1 MRRRASSGN
10 RTLRS
15 SRCRRVLRCALVG
28 GLVCALAFA
37 LAACSDLAPIEPN
50 VCGNRVVDVGES
62 CDEGGE
68 TTHCTAEC
76 RLRCADE
83 ANAPGGYLDN
93 PEDAVP
99 GGFCPAGQACGI
111 SGLCAAPSGRF
122 RAETSFELDVAQA
135 EVGDVDGDGVS
146 DLVSTSATELR
157 IQLGDADGAPLASLS
172 RQPSPS
178 ATGPFLLADLDGSG
192 GVDLAIPTDGGVVPF
207 FDASGSL
214 LHRASPTLQVP
225 REGNIAALDGIV
237 SQPGAPRRPL
247 LVFVE
252 AQGESVVLRDLIAP
266 DNRELAR
273 CETGGVAAVRR
284 GPLTIAPTGNGD
296 LLAVAVDRAND
307 PGLCI
312 FAPAQPTTPAMPG
325 WLPRFHSLA
334 AGARFETDANVPI
347 LWANLD
353 GDACPELLA
362 PTLTGTTAGY
372 TLLDSTSGCGF
383 GNVAT
388 VVPGWG
394 PDVARAFG
402 AGDLDRVGGD
412 ELVTAQAVWRIDS
425 FTSAA
430 RFDQPVGLDRVRV
443 ADFSGDGVPDL
454 AGVDLV
460 APGEMSREAI
470 RILRTTGVAGTWQ
483 ATSVV
488 VETLRPVAQVI
499 SGDYDGD
506 GIADLALTEVIA
518 LNAQRVPSEMAVS
531 VIYGQ
536 RSGIPSYQVVL
547 EEKKPLV
554 IATLG
559 DRGGTALEHDG
570 AEDLGVAIAEA
581 TIKVAASV
589 LFGSAQR
596 SLTAPLARQVGAGA
610 AAVAAGPWANTDAR
624 LDLVVYAEASQFVWP
639 QTATSFD
646 TSAAGSPSPID
657 SRGVRDFAIITAT
670 TESGGSTVVSATPS
684 QHQAAVGGVGACPQ
698 AWTGSELPA
707 AGTRPNLVAR
717 DLDGQPGDEL
727 LLTTQTAPNIQA
739 IYLFSSVG
747 GDCKLGA
754 SLLPSDHRILRCDAA
769 TIIEASD
776 AATAAADPRRR
787 ELLAVC
793 RQGAN
798 GEPLPNSP
806 SRLFRFDFVD
816 GAYAVSQ
823 PLSVQ
828 LSGRARRLLR
838 GDFTGDGL
846 EDVLSIMTV
855 GSIDFATLLVQ
866 CDQSDPSCD
875 L

>member
-1 MRRRASSGN
+1 MRVRSSSENRTFAFAGCGRAS
-10 RTLRS
+10 
-15 SRCRRVLRCALVG
+15 V
-28 GLVCALAFA
+28 GLVALLGA
-37 LAACSDLAPIEPN
+37 LTACSDLTPIEPN
-50 VCGNRVVDVGES
+50 ICGNRIVDVGES

-68 TTHCTAEC
+68 TAYCTAEC

-83 ANAPGGYLDN
+83 AGAPDGYVDN
-93 PEDAVP
+93 PEDAVA

-146 DLVSTSATELR
+146 DLVSTSAIELR

-178 ATGPFLLADLDGSG
+178 ATGPFLLADLDGNG

-207 FDASGSL
+207 FDSSGSL
-214 LHRASPTLQVP
+214 LHRASPTLQIP

-237 SQPGAPRRPL
+237 SQPDAPRRPL

-252 AQGESVVLRDLIAP
+252 AQGGSVVLRDLIDP
-266 DNRELAR
+266 NNRELAR
-273 CETGGVAAVRR
+273 CDTGSAAAVRR
-284 GPLTIAPTGNGD
+284 GPLAIAATSGGE
-296 LLAVAVDRAND
+296 LLAVAVDRAVA

-312 FAPAQPTTPAMPG
+312 FAPASPTTPADPG
-325 WLPRFHSLA
+325 WTPRFYPLA
-334 AGARFETDANVPI
+334 AGARFDTDFNVPI

-362 PTLTGTTAGY
+362 PTLTGTVAGY
-372 TLLDSTSGCGF
+372 TLLDNTGAGCGF
-383 GNVAT
+383 SSVAT
-388 VVPGWG
+388 VVPGWSA
-394 PDVARAFG
+394 DVARAFG
-402 AGDLDRVGGD
+402 SGNLDRVGAD
-412 ELVTAQAVWRIDS
+412 ELVTALAVWRIDS
-425 FTSAA
+425 FNNAT

-443 ADFSGDGVPDL
+443 ADFSGDGVPDI

-470 RILRTTGVAGTWQ
+470 RILRTTGVPGAWQ
-483 ATSVV
+483 ATSVI

-518 LNAQRVPSEMAVS
+518 LSPQRAPSEMAVS

-559 DRGGTALEHDG
+559 DRGGTPLEHDG

-581 TIKVAASV
+581 TPKVAASV

-624 LDLVVYAEASQFVWP
+624 LDLVVYSESSQYVWP

-646 TSAAGSPSPID
+646 TSGVGSPSPID
-657 SRGVRDFAIITAT
+657 SRGVRDFAIATVTTA
-670 TESGGSTVVSATPS
+670 SGGSTVVSATPS
-684 QHQAAVGGVGACPQ
+684 QHQAAVGGVGACPA
-698 AWTGSELPA
+698 AWTGNELTA
-707 AGTRPNLVAR
+707 AGTRPTLVAR
-717 DLDGQPGDEL
+717 DIDGQPGDEL
-727 LLTTQTAPNIQA
+727 LLTTQTAPNVQA
-739 IYLFSSVG
+739 IYLFSAIG

-776 AATAAADPRRR
+776 AITAAADPRRR
-787 ELLAVC
+787 ELLAIC
-793 RQGAN
+793 RQSAS
-798 GEPLPNSP
+798 GEPAPNSP

-846 EDVLSIMTV
+846 EDVISIMTV